1 MMNRIS
7 VAFVVFIIYV
17 IVLAIYLSALASIN
31 VYTVTS
37 LMNATVVLA
46 VASCGLTLISLLGE
60 FDLSLIGVIALT
72 NVVVATTSTVLPYG
86 IFVSLLLCCLIGLA
100 VGLVNGLLIVYGKMQ
115 SLAITI
121 GTLIV
126 CEGLALLVL
135 SAPGGYVA
143 PEISDVITAEAFD
156 VIPVALI
163 IMAGFAIFWLIL
175 KRTRFG
181 MALYAVGTDRT
192 TARLSG
198 IKVERVRLF
207 AFVLAGLLYGIAGYL
222 LSAQIGS
229 GDPRTSSEFLLLA
242 FAAVAIG
249 GTALTGGRGGMIGTL
264 WGAGILAALQKML
277 FAVGVQSFYTSIL
290 GGIIMLVAVGIGVY
304 GTKVRQAKQV

>member
-1 MMNRIS
+1 MLNRVS
-7 VAFVVFIIYV
+7 VAFVVFFIYV
-17 IVLAIYLSALASIN
+17 IILGVYLSALSSIN

-46 VASCGLTLISLLGE
+46 VAACGLTLVSLLGE

-86 IFVSLLLCCLIGLA
+86 VYTSFLLCCLIGLA
-100 VGLVNGLLIVYGKMQ
+100 VGLFNGALIVYGKMQ
-115 SLAITI
+115 SLAITL

-126 CEGLALLVL
+126 CEGFALLIL
-135 SAPGGYVA
+135 PAPGGNVA
-143 PEISDVITAEAFD
+143 MVISDVLTAEVFG
-156 VIPVALI
+156 VLPVALI
-163 IMAGFAIFWLIL
+163 IMAAVAVAWMIL
-175 KRTRFG
+175 SRTRFG
-181 MALYAVGTDRT
+181 VALYAVGTDRI
-192 TARLSG
+192 TAELSG
-198 IKVERVRLF
+198 IKVDQVR
-207 AFVLAGLLYGIAGYL
+207 VLAFMVAGLFYGIAGYL

-229 GDPRTSSEFLLLA
+229 GDPRTSSEFLLLC

-290 GGIIMLVAVGIGVY
+290 SGALMLLAVGVGVY
-304 GTKVRQAKQV
+304 GTRIREAKQA